1 MVVMLALIMAAV
13 QVLKVVTGSLIKVAL
28 AQ

>member
-1 MVVMLALIMAAV
+1 MVVMLVLIMAAV
-13 QVLKVVTGSLIKVAL
+13 QVLKVVAGSLIKVAL